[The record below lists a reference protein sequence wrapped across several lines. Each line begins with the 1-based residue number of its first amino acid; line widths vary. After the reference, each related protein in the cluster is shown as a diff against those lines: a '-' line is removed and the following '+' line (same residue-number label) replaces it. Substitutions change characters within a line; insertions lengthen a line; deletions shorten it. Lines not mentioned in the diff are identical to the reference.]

1 MNIFC
6 SKKGHQIYPLEIERI
21 DKGGN
26 IFVRPCKECD
36 EEISDVAKQRVSE
49 YMKRRT
55 LSSEDRE
62 EIGKECEEGENLLAD
77 VIEVLEADGL
87 ASAKTLNILE
97 EVKRCFWSIKELV

>member
-21 DKGGN
+21 DKNGN
-26 IFVRPCKECD
+26 IFVRSCKECD

-49 YMKRRT
+49 YMKWRT

-62 EIGKECEEGENLLAD
+62 EIGKECEEGECFLED
-77 VIEVLEADGL
+77 VIDALKADGL
-87 ASAKTLNILE
+87 ADAEILNRLE
-97 EVKRCFWSIKELV
+97 QVRCSFWSIERLV